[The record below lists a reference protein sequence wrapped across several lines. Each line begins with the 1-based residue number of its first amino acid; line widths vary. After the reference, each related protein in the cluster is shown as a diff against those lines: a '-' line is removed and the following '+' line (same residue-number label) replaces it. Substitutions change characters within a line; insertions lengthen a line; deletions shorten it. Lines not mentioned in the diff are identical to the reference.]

1 MTREPTPPPDNACI
15 SSLLPGTSPKA
26 QRKLPAFTRG
36 IFTYTT
42 DKSIILPVVTIG
54 YSDTITTLRIV
65 NTFTIDLA
73 QGLLQHRNAFRDYP
87 AGVSR
92 ILNDISGKTR
102 RFKPFHEI

>member
-1 MTREPTPPPDNACI
+1 
-15 SSLLPGTSPKA
+15 
-26 QRKLPAFTRG
+26 
-36 IFTYTT
+36 
-42 DKSIILPVVTIG
+42 
-54 YSDTITTLRIV
+54 LRIV

-102 RFKPFHEI
+102 RFKPFREI